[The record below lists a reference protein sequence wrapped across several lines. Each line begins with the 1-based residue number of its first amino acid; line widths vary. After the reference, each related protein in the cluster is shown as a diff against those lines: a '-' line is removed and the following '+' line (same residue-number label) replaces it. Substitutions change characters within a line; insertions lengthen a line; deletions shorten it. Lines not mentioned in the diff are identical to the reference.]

1 MDVGFETKNA
11 GGKSGT
17 NEWYTPSYIIEALG
31 GKFDL
36 DPCAPKN
43 EWHTAKTCYTEEDNG
58 LILPWEG
65 EVFLNPPYSR
75 PEVDLFMRRMAEHAN
90 GIALLYA
97 RVGNDIFFNHVWNH
111 ATSVVFLRKRIHFLD
126 TEMRESGAPGADSAL
141 IAYGYRSDVR
151 LRNLKL
157 EGKYIRL

>member
-1 MDVGFETKNA
+1 MNVGFETKHA
-11 GGKSGT
+11 GGQSGT
-17 NEWYTPSYIIEALG
+17 NEWYTPPYIIEALG

-43 EWHTAKTCYTEEDNG
+43 DWYTAKACYTKEDNG
-58 LILPWEG
+58 LIQDWYG
-65 EVFLNPPYSR
+65 EIFLNPPYSR
-75 PEVDLFMRRMAEHAN
+75 PEVDQFMNKLRDHRD

-111 ATSVVFLRKRIHFLD
+111 ATSVVFLRKRIRFLD
-126 TEMRESGAPGADSAL
+126 AEMRESGTPGADSAL